1 MTPSLPGL
9 RPVSL
14 FTEPSQTNEDFPDVL
29 TIKLFTFVEH
39 IIGVTDVIFVTSGAS
54 VKLK

>member
-14 FTEPSQTNEDFPDVL
+14 FTEPSQANVFPDVL